1 MKDNSRRA
9 NSGFFSCGLLVLFAT
24 NALAQQDYTI
34 FELAGPGQAITG
46 NYSGNLG
53 GPSIN
58 NDGKVAF
65 FGSISGTGF
74 RFTTAIFLDDGLESS
89 PSVPIYINRP
99 ATDPECQQLVPVA
112 AERGFRCIDNVWFNV
127 DVDIND
133 ADQVAFE
140 TIEKSQ
146 YVISEI
152 VAGDGTLPLRI
163 LLQRT
168 QAPNGRSYD
177 FPSYYTDE
185 LLRGD
190 FNNSGYT
197 AAWMNELDD
206 LVNSSGCTS
215 LMLGNGT
222 SLSNP
227 QIGAPQ
233 STNQLPGR
241 VVIDSCNPPDVQ
253 GEGASS
259 YFSPVIKAAFSSNGT
274 RALVSADVRTGSGQV
289 EGLYTIDSLG
299 NGQLKP
305 VVADSTYID
314 EILMAINDNG
324 DVVYTALPD
333 ANGYVLRT
341 ARTSNPGSFTTIASA
356 GTYSSID
363 NLAINNSGT
372 IVFTADL
379 AGGGGGLF
387 IYDPASRNITPL
399 MQRSDPY
406 PSGTAQVPPDTI
418 ASVFLGERAINDSGE
433 IVAQIQ
439 VTKAAGGN
447 ERKIIKFSPALGVPE
462 IAVADNVGVSDDRAI
477 DFGSVLVN
485 ESATATVTVNNFGT
499 GDLNMGPIEIPG
511 ADTAHFHVAN
521 DACSRSAV
529 APGGSCQFDVTFTP
543 DNTVD
548 FSSTVSIPSNDPVE
562 PLIWISLAGEGDTA
576 LLRLIEPDAQ
586 STDGRFDYGPYTV
599 GSRTRRSFVLHNFG
613 SRDLSIL
620 RYDNIA
626 SPFDGPYSAIFGS
639 IPAGGSTN
647 FEMDFAPVAVGTA
660 SQTINIV
667 YIDLAD
673 PSTGEKTLT
682 LELSGEGVNAF
693 PILDIATEDA
703 SPGDSLLDFGTI
715 VVQAQ
720 LQKAITITNNGGG
733 TLDLYGGGNSNAA
746 YTITGN
752 SCDDAHLLQA
762 ESCTVD
768 VRFSPTAPGDYDDVV
783 SLQYGDPTN
792 ASPLSIQVTG
802 SAVDAPITISDSI
815 DPADDHDLPFGF
827 IEPGNTLTATIDIY
841 NNLSETVTLGQLAAA
856 TQTLSAPFSIIND
869 GCSGITLSAA
879 AQVGDNCQLGVQLA
893 PPVGSAE
900 GDVAQQFGIPVT
912 APVAVEFTVTTD
924 ARIGNSQ
931 YDLRLLKAARSTDA
945 EIDDI
950 TPGNAALQL
959 QDRAG

>member
-1 MKDNSRRA
+1 M
-9 NSGFFSCGLLVLFAT
+9 LVLVAT
-24 NALAQQDYTI
+24 NALAQQDYTV
-34 FELAGPGQAITG
+34 FELAGPGQAIVGEYFG
-46 NYSGNLG
+46 NFG

-65 FGSISGTGF
+65 FGSLSGTGF
-74 RFTTAIFLDDGLESS
+74 RNTVAIFLDDGLESS
-89 PSVPIYINRP
+89 PSIPIYINRP
-99 ATDPECQQLVPVA
+99 ATDPECQQLVPIV
-112 AERGFRCIDNVWFNV
+112 AERGFRCFDNVWFNV

-146 YVISEI
+146 YIISEI
-152 VAGDGTLPLRI
+152 VAGDGTAALDI

-177 FPSYYTDE
+177 FPTYYTDE

-190 FNNSGYT
+190 FNNSGYA

-206 LVNSSGCTS
+206 LVASSGCVS
-215 LMLGNGT
+215 LMLGDGT
-222 SLSNP
+222 NLNNP
-227 QIGAPQ
+227 QIGVPQ
-233 STNQLPGR
+233 ATNQLPGALA
-241 VVIDSCNPPDVQ
+241 IDSCNPPEV
-253 GEGASS
+253 EGAGIPST
-259 YFSPVIKAAFSSNGT
+259 FSPVIKAALSSNGT
-274 RALVSADVRTGSGQV
+274 RALVSATLETSAGAS
-289 EGLYTIDSLG
+289 EGLFTIDTFG
-299 NGQLKP
+299 NGNLKP
-305 VVADSTYID
+305 IVEDATYID
-314 EILMAINDNG
+314 EILMAINDSG
-324 DVVYTALPD
+324 RIVYTALPD

-341 ARTSNPGSFTTIASA
+341 ARTTNPGTFTTIASA
-356 GTYSSID
+356 GTYSSFT
-363 NLAINNSGT
+363 NVAINNGGT
-372 IVFTADL
+372 TVFTARAP
-379 AGGGGGLF
+379 AGGSGLF
-387 IYDPASRNITPL
+387 LYNPTSGNTTALLRTG
-399 MQRSDPY
+399 DPY
-406 PSGTAQVPPDTI
+406 PANTTQSPPDTVAFI
-418 ASVFLGERAINDSGE
+418 FLGERPINDNGE
-433 IVAQIQ
+433 IAALIQ

-447 ERKIIKFSPALGVPE
+447 ERKIIKFSPAIGVPE
-462 IAVADNVGVSDDRAI
+462 IAVADNAGVSDDRAI

-485 ESATATVTVNNFGT
+485 ESATATVTINNFGM
-499 GDLNMGPIEIPG
+499 GDLNIGPIEIPG
-511 ADTAHFHVAN
+511 ANSAHFHVVN
-521 DACSRSAV
+521 DACSQSTV
-529 APGGSCQFDVTFTP
+529 APGGSCQFDVSFTP

-548 FSSTVSIPSNDPVE
+548 FVSTVSIPSNDPVE
-562 PLIWISLAGEGDTA
+562 PLIAISLAGRGDTA
-576 LLRLIEPDAQ
+576 LLRLVEPDAQ
-586 STDGRFDYGPYTV
+586 SADGRFDYGPYTV

-912 APVAVEFTVTTD
+912 APVAVDF
-924 ARIGNSQ
+924 R
-931 YDLRLLKAARSTDA
+931 
-945 EIDDI
+945 
-950 TPGNAALQL
+950 
-959 QDRAG
+959 